1 MDPILTVL
9 LALGAVCLL
18 VFLHVPIGV
27 AMTLVGVIGFGLMT
41 NFDAA
46 MSLLAAEPASLLRNV
61 DIGVVPLFLL
71 MGGFARAGG
80 LADDIYGFAEALIGH
95 VRGGLAVA
103 TIFGCGLF
111 GSIAGSSIATTATFG
126 PLAMPQMTARRY
138 KPSFAAGTMAVG
150 GTLGTM
156 VPPSVILVLYGL
168 IAEQFILDLFIAA
181 VIPAILAIAGYV
193 IVIAI
198 VSRLDPE
205 AGPAAD
211 RASRHDLFKA
221 AGRCRSTFLLFLCVS
236 GGIYGGVFTVTEAA
250 SVGVLLTVAIA
261 ALRRRLDRKTLL
273 ATLAGS
279 AANTAMIYVAIFG
292 ASILSY
298 FIGLTRVSDELVQM
312 LQGMNVPP
320 LAVIGVLVLI
330 YLFLGAIFDE
340 TAAMLVTLPFV
351 LPVVTGLGFDP
362 IWWGV
367 VNLVVINLGM
377 ITPPIGMNVFV
388 LNRITTGLSLPEI
401 YRGVMPFIGVDL
413 MRLTLLILVPQLSL
427 WLVAVLKS

>member
-1 MDPILTVL
+1 MDPILAVL
-9 LALGAVCLL
+9 CALGAVCLL

-27 AMTLVGVIGFGLMT
+27 AMAAVGVVGFGVMSSF
-41 NFDAA
+41 NAA
-46 MSLLAAEPASLLRNV
+46 MSLLAAEPASLLGNI

-71 MGGFARAGG
+71 MGSFARAGG
-80 LADDIYGFAEALIGH
+80 LADDIYRFAEALIGH

-103 TIFGCGLF
+103 TIFGCGMF

-126 PLAMPQMTARRY
+126 PLAMPQMMARRY

-150 GTLGTM
+150 GTLGAM

-168 IAEQFILDLFIAA
+168 IAEQFILDLFVAA
-181 VIPAILAIAGYV
+181 VVPAVLAVIGYVVV
-193 IVIAI
+193 IVI
-198 VSRLDPE
+198 VNRFDPK
-205 AGPAAD
+205 AGPAAE
-211 RASRHDLFKA
+211 RASRGELIA
-221 AGRCRSTFLLFLCVS
+221 AARKCRSTFVLFLCVS

-261 ALRRRLDRKTLL
+261 AWRRRLDRKTLIS
-273 ATLAGS
+273 TLSLG

-292 ASILSY
+292 ASIFSY
-298 FIGLTRVSDELVQM
+298 FIGLTRVSDELVQV
-312 LQGMNVPP
+312 LQGLAVPP
-320 LAVIGVLVLI
+320 LAVIAVLVVV

-388 LNRITTGLSLPEI
+388 LQRITADVSLRTI
-401 YRGVMPFIGVDL
+401 YRGVTPFICMDL
-413 MRLTLLILVPQLSL
+413 VRLLALILVPQLSL
-427 WLVAVLKS
+427 WLVTALK